1 MASAF
6 VFAAVK
12 SCTQFLVL
20 MEHFNDQ
27 EQFQDAISCSEER
40 NALLESPPNP
50 ATFCAKK
57 N

>member
-6 VFAAVK
+6 VSAAVK
-12 SCTQFLVL
+12 SQFLVL